1 MKLEA
6 WLPAGMSDETAI
18 TAIAAVAA
26 FGCVLAVWQAF
37 LGHSTAGARA
47 KRLMR
52 RREELRAGLAQPRGH
67 AIRGVATMTLMKKV
81 THKLN
86 LLRSETTG
94 RLTGQLARAGW
105 RSREAL
111 ITFGFMKAVLPVA
124 FGVAG
129 LVAFDLL
136 AVVQLPKA
144 LQNFA
149 PLLAAALGL
158 YAPDLFVKNAIQ
170 HREKTIQKGFPD
182 GLDLMVICA
191 EAGLSLDASMTR
203 VAAELEKGCPEL
215 ADELGLTAVELGFL
229 PERRKAIEN
238 LTRRC
243 QLASVRAVANTLYQ
257 TEKYGTPLAN
267 ALRVLAA
274 EFRNERLMKAEEK
287 AARLPTILT
296 VPMILFIMPTLMIV
310 LAGPAVLKIMDS
322 LKSF

>member
-1 MKLEA
+1 MKLESF
-6 WLPAGMSDETAI
+6 LPAGTSPETAL
-18 TAIAAVAA
+18 TAIAALAA
-26 FGCVLAVWQAF
+26 FGCTLAVWQAF
-37 LGHSTAGARA
+37 LAHSPTGARA

-52 RREELRAGLAQPRGH
+52 RREELRLGLTQQRGH
-67 AIRGVATMTLMKKV
+67 AIRGVAAMTLMKKV
-81 THKLN
+81 TQRFN

-94 RLTGQLARAGW
+94 RLTVQLARAGW

-111 ITFGFMKAVLPVA
+111 ITFGFMKAILPVT
-124 FGVAG
+124 FGVG
-129 LVAFDLL
+129 GFLAFDVLGI
-136 AVVQLPKA
+136 VHLPAA
-144 LQNFA
+144 LHNFA
-149 PLLAAALGL
+149 PLVAAAIGL

-170 HREKTIQKGFPD
+170 KREKAEQKGLPD
-182 GLDLMVICA
+182 ALDLMVICA

-203 VAAELEKGCPEL
+203 VAAEMEKGCPEL

-238 LTRRC
+238 LTKRC
-243 QLASVRAVANTLYQ
+243 QLASVRAVANTLFQ

-296 VPMILFIMPTLMIV
+296 VPMILFIMPVLMIV

-322 LKSF
+322 LKGF

>member
-1 MKLEA
+1 MKIEA
-6 WLPAGMSDETAI
+6 WLPAGTTPEAAI
-18 TAIAAVAA
+18 TGIAALAV
-26 FGCVLAVWQAF
+26 FSCVLAVWHAL
-37 LGHSTAGARA
+37 LGETPLGARA
-47 KRLMR
+47 KQLKR
-52 RREELRAGLAQPRGH
+52 RRDELREEMATPRGH
-67 AIRGVATMTLMKKV
+67 AIRRVSTMTLMKQV
-81 THKLN
+81 TQKLN

-94 RLTGQLARAGW
+94 RLALQLARAGW

-111 ITFGFMKAVLPVA
+111 ITFGFMKAVLPLLGA
-124 FGVAG
+124 AG
-129 LVAFDLL
+129 GFVLFDLVGI
-136 AVVQLPKA
+136 AKLPPA
-144 LQNFA
+144 LSNFA
-149 PLLAAALGL
+149 PLVGAAVGL
-158 YAPDLFVKNAIQ
+158 YAPDLFVKNAI
-170 HREKTIQKGFPD
+170 HRREKLLQRAFPD
-182 GLDLMVICA
+182 GLDLMVVCA

-203 VAAELEKGCPEL
+203 VAAEMERGCPEF
-215 ADELGLTAVELGFL
+215 ADEFGLTAVELGFL
-229 PERRKAIEN
+229 PERRHAIDN

-322 LKSF
+322 LKGF